1 MLTKPQTVLSP
12 LPCLLWLKKI
22 REVGWDQSWYFL
34 TSTSLIPP
42 LNDVH
47 ANVNSKITCQIDVHL
62 FLLKFSCRFY
72 LFWRMSYLQNH
83 CVTPKMAHLMLA
95 LQAYLIILQITVLHF
110 ASTFC
115 CCFYEMKVCDN
126 PASSKSINTIFFSS
140 RNCNRICHCFIFWQF
155 LGYFK
160 CFHHQLIIFPSF
172 SLPAFSSR
180 HLDQLLTSSYWHQ
193 GKSSRQHKD
202 FSSLRAQMMASIFYQ

>member
-34 TSTSLIPP
+34 TSTFLIPP

-126 PASSKSINTIFFSS
+126 PASSKSINTIFFFQQKLQQNLS
-140 RNCNRICHCFIFWQF
+140 
-155 LGYFK
+155 L
-160 CFHHQLIIFPSF
+160 FHI
-172 SLPAFSSR
+172 
-180 HLDQLLTSSYWHQ
+180 LTIP
-193 GKSSRQHKD
+193 GV
-202 FSSLRAQMMASIFYQ
+202 F